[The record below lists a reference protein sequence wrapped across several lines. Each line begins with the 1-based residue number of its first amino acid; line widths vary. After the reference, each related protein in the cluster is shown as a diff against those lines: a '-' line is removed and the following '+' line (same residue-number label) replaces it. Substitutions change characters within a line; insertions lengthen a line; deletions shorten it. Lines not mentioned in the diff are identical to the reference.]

1 MPMDIEIVEDLS
13 AQTPSDK
20 GYLKVRR
27 LKLRTRY
34 ADGTLS
40 EPYRYDVVDR
50 AALDAVVVVM
60 WSPRAEAPGD
70 PLVCVRRQLRPPLM
84 LRRGR
89 ELVVPDPRPDVELW
103 ELPAGLIEA
112 DERGE
117 EGVLECARRETEEET
132 GFALPRSEFARLG
145 AAVFLSPGMCA
156 EKIHAVKVRVPDP
169 KMVVVAKGDG
179 VVEAGATVAWWPLS
193 ECLARAADGTI
204 EDAKTELALRR
215 LQADVQ
221 RGG

>member
-1 MPMDIEIVEDLS
+1 MAVDLEIIEDLA

-27 LKLRTRY
+27 YKLRTRY

-40 EPYRYDVVDR
+40 EPYRYDAVDR

-60 WSPRAEAPGD
+60 WAPREGHPTD
-70 PLVCVRRQLRPPLM
+70 PLVCMRKQLRPPLV

-89 ELVVPDPRPDVELW
+89 ELVLPDVSTDLDLW

-132 GFALPRSEFARLG
+132 GFELPRSDFARLG
-145 AAVFLSPGMCA
+145 APVYLSPGMCA
-156 EKIHAVKVRVPDP
+156 EKLHLVSVRVPDP
-169 KMVVVAKGDG
+169 TRAVEAKGDG
-179 VVEAGATVAWWPLS
+179 VLEVGSTIEWWPLS
-193 ECLARAADGTI
+193 ECLARAARGVV
-204 EDAKTELALRR
+204 EDAKTELALWR
-215 LQADVQ
+215 LRAEIE

>member
-1 MPMDIEIVEDLS
+1 MPVDIEIVEDLS

-27 LKLRTRY
+27 LKLRTRN
-34 ADGTLS
+34 ADGTHS
-40 EPYRYDVVDR
+40 EVYRYDAVDR

-60 WSPRAEAPGD
+60 WAERPGAPDD
-70 PLVCVRRQLRPPLM
+70 PLVCVRQQLRPPLL

-89 ELVVPDPRPDVELW
+89 ELVVPDARTGLELW

-132 GFALPRSEFARLG
+132 GFALPRGEFARLG
-145 AAVFLSPGMCA
+145 VPIYLSPGMCA
-156 EKIHAVKVRVPDP
+156 EKIHVVKVRVPDP
-169 KMVVVAKGDG
+169 TLAVEAKGDG
-179 VVEAGATVAWWPLS
+179 VVEAGSTVAWWPLS
-193 ECLARAADGTI
+193 ECLARAEDGTI

-215 LQADVQ
+215 LRAGLQ
-221 RGG
+221 RGA